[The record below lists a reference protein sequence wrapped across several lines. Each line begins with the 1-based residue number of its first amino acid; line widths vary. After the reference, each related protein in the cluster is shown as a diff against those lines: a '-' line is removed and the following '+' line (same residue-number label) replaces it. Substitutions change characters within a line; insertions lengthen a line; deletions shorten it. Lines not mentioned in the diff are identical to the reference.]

1 MKTATERIG
10 IIVAACLLAILIGGT
25 AAAGPDSCV
34 EVGGVVTCTDN
45 QSQGVASGIGFD
57 FLTPPATT
65 LYVNSL
71 SGPIQ
76 PTSGKEG
83 ISFLNGTGSGVL
95 VYSGTSQDKGVINTQ
110 GDGAAGIQVGS
121 QGTPTSFTYRNSIT
135 IYVPTVGATGGGS
148 GGPVAVESYSN
159 ITTDGSGSHGIVA
172 ANQTGGFPTNVTQS
186 LESFNLNNITLSL
199 ETVAGS
205 ASYIDCTV
213 QGSGGGTFI
222 LHPDGTFGFDPGS
235 SFDNLAVGQVA
246 FTEINYQVRQTS
258 PGYSDTANG
267 VLQVGVSRADNGAL
281 LLAATNHFAEYAGY
295 DNYSAVSGETPLWP
309 DLQSYVNGLKGDA
322 GLTTDNAAGLFV
334 RNYGNIVTRGASSN
348 GILAQTYGGAGAS
361 GRNGGGFWS
370 FGTKEPTSGKP
381 GANGGGLAIL
391 HEGSIQTAGLDS
403 PGIVALSR
411 GGTGGKGGD
420 GGFYYSGRQGGK
432 GGDGGDI
439 TINGSGTIGTTND
452 RSSGILAV
460 SEGGV
465 GGAGGG
471 NSTWVNG
478 GGGGYGGAAGSV
490 VVDGAFHITTQGTE
504 SHGIWAKSIGG
515 SGGGAGNGGVFGSGG
530 SGGAASNGGNVTVR
544 NAGVDNTL
552 GNYSYGI
559 YGMSVGG
566 FGGDGGSASGLF
578 VSYGGSGSSAGD
590 GGTVSITN
598 SETGIVATAGEGSH
612 AIFAQ
617 SIGGGGGSG
626 GSASA
631 LVGLGGASAAGG
643 RGGVVSVV
651 NDGQITTSGAGARGI
666 YAQSIGGGGG
676 DGGSS
681 GGLVG
686 IGGDG
691 GAASNGGVVSIA
703 SSGTITTTGDY
714 AEAIY
719 AQSIGGGGGSG
730 GASGGLVSIGGS
742 GAGGGSADNVSIE
755 NSGTISTSGIR
766 SRAIFAQSIGGGGGD
781 GAGSGGLVSLGGS
794 GSGAGNGGTVEVT
807 NIGSIATTKRL
818 SNAIQAQSIG
828 GGGGS
833 GAGSGGAVSLGGE
846 GGGGG
851 DGGQVIVRN
860 LGDIITL
867 ENDSRGVYAQSIGGG
882 GGDGAG
888 SGGFVSLGGSG
899 SGGGNGG
906 NVTVTSDGSVETSGA
921 RSDALFAQ
929 SIGGGGGSGGGSGG
943 LVSLGGQRR
952 WRRKRRHRD
961 PGEQRNHSHVGDLF
975 ARHLRPER
983 GRRRRRRGR
992 YRRSRVAGRDRG
1004 RGRIRRQRHRH
1015 QHGDHR
1021 DRQCRIPRDLRAER
1035 RGRRRQRRG
1044 VRGCRLPGRRRGWR
1058 RERRAGDRAQHR
1070 RYYTRDY
1077 YSRGVYAQS
1086 IGGGGG
1092 DGAGSGGLVSLGGS
1106 GDGGGDG
1113 GNVTV
1118 TSAGSVETS
1127 GARSDALFAQSIGG
1141 GGGSGAGSGGVVS
1154 LGGSG
1159 DGGGSGGVVT
1169 VENSGTIHTSG
1180 EFSRG
1185 IFGQSVGGGGG
1196 DGAGSGAT
1204 TVSLG
1209 GSGAGGGNGDN
1220 VTVTNTGIIVTENF
1234 ASQAIFA
1241 QSVGGGGGSGAG
1253 SGAFTVSLGGD
1264 GGSSGDG
1271 GAVRVTNDNQLLTSG
1286 RYSAGIFAQ
1295 SVGGGGGSGAGSGA
1309 WFASLGG
1316 KGSSGGTGGEVTVI
1330 NSGLIATDNDW
1341 SHGIFAQSIG
1351 GGGGSGA
1358 GSGGVWVAIGGEGGA
1373 GSHGGNVGVTN
1384 SGEIRTFG
1392 AGAGGIHAE
1401 SIGGGGGSGAG
1412 SGALNISIG
1421 GDGGSAG
1428 NGGDVTVNNT
1438 GTITTDGGDAHS
1450 IYAVSVGGGGG
1461 SASLSGAAI
1470 FTLGGDGASGGDGG
1484 AVTVT
1489 TSNRLETSGA
1499 TASGIF
1505 AQSVGGGGGNGG
1517 GALNVA
1523 VGANFSLGVALG
1535 GKGGVGGDGRNVT
1548 IDSGS
1553 GIFTQGGNSHG
1564 IMAQSV
1570 GGGGGS
1576 GGYSFVFSASAGVIP
1591 NIPLAVNAAVSLG
1604 GKGGNG
1610 GDGGIVGIDSRGD
1623 IATAGFRSSGIL
1635 AQSVGGG
1642 GGDGGNATSIALQ
1655 VNCDASGNVAIGGT
1669 GGEGGD
1675 GKAVHVGSSGVIS
1688 TQGAHSTG
1696 ILAQSVGGGG
1706 GAGGDSTTVSVDLS
1720 FPTSPEDLI
1729 PKPSGSFTLSM
1740 GGSGGAGGSGDTV
1753 TVRSDNTITTKGV
1766 FATGILAQSVGGGG
1780 GAGGD
1785 ARSFQIDLSANPIDY
1800 IPFLD
1805 LISLNTTLVFGGNGG
1820 AGGSG
1825 KAVTVTSSNDIS
1837 TEGAFAHGILAQSV
1851 GGGGGAAGSALTFE
1865 FSTTDLPPDI
1875 PGLDEI
1881 TGLTNLSMA
1890 MKGAGGAAGD
1900 GATVSVT
1907 NSGNIATRGDFAH
1920 GIVAQSVGG
1929 GGGLAGMLN
1938 PQGVTETTFG
1948 AGMRGILKQIEG
1960 VGASFAGSVGGN
1972 GSGGEVTVAQTGN
1985 ITTQGRYSHGIFA
1998 QSAGGLLSG
2007 GPVSVTVDGDIDAQG
2022 VDSSGIVAQ
2031 SVGGAGGGN
2040 ISVNILGGTVRGGS
2054 GEGAGVWFMD
2064 GANNV
2069 LTNHGAVTTV
2079 GGISGMAIG
2088 GTTGSETVHNFGT
2101 VTGSVD
2107 LGAGANAFHNKT
2119 SGTFTSGAKVY
2130 LGVGNTLTNDGI
2142 LSPGGS
2148 GVVQT
2153 TALTGNLVQT
2163 GSGALL
2169 VDLDLKGDKSDRIV
2183 LDGTA
2188 GMAGR
2193 FTVNLMNPGWIPS
2206 GTHRY
2211 SILSGTDTVADS
2223 GLSLA
2228 FQPSAVLDYKM
2239 FFTGKELQLDATV
2252 DFSPQGLTGNQSAV
2266 GQAVNAIQLAG
2277 GTESFAPVT
2286 AELVRMTN
2294 LKDIAS
2300 AFEQMSPVTY
2310 ANSTKVAQEV
2320 TRLYTQNLMKRVH
2333 SVRSALQTAD
2343 SRSEQGDRA
2352 QWLLAY
2358 NGSDASI
2365 RRLADPGE
2373 EARRKTARYGGWLDF
2388 FTQTGDQDPVDGF
2401 TGYDYRAAGGTVGLD
2416 YLFSDRF
2423 LAGVG
2428 IGTSSAY
2435 VDLDGNQ
2442 GNGNIRG
2449 LVGSLYGSYFTRD
2462 MYLDM
2467 ALSYGGQSYENTRN
2481 LVVGNL
2487 GGTAQSEHDGDFFSG
2502 YAEGGYNFQ
2511 RQRFIVQP
2519 YAGLHYTDMKE
2530 ESFNETGAGP
2540 LSLNVQ
2546 GRKTSSL
2553 VSELG
2558 LRLNHVIPVEYGNL
2572 LPELTLA
2579 WNYDFRID
2587 DPVITSSFAG
2597 APSFGFPVNGQETER
2612 NGGIA
2617 GVGLT
2622 FLSTR
2627 GVSVSLKYRGEFR
2640 KPLPVSRDSWRTDP
2654 VRVLMPAPPG
2664 G

>member
-10 IIVAACLLAILIGGT
+10 IIAVACLLAVLIGGT

-34 EVGGVVTCTDN
+34 EVGGIVTCTDN
-45 QSQGVASGIGFD
+45 QSQGVASGID
-57 FLTPPATT
+57 FFTPPATT

-76 PTSGKEG
+76 PTPGTEG

-95 VYSGTSQDKGVINTQ
+95 VYSGTSQDKGVIVTQ
-110 GDGAAGIQVGS
+110 GGGATGIQVGS

-135 IYVPTVGATGGGS
+135 IYVPTAGATGGGS

-186 LESFNLNNITLSL
+186 LESFNLSNINLSL

-222 LHPDGTFGFDPGS
+222 LHPDGTFGFALDNT
-235 SFDNLAVGQVA
+235 FDNLAVGQVVS
-246 FTEINYQVRQTS
+246 TEVNYQVRQTS
-258 PGYSDTANG
+258 PGGSDLANG
-267 VLQVGVSRADNGAL
+267 VLQVGVTRADNNAL
-281 LLAATNHFAEYAGY
+281 VWAATNHFAEYVGY
-295 DNYSAVSGETPLWP
+295 DSYSTVSEETPLWP
-309 DLQSYVNGLKGDA
+309 DLQSYVNGLSGDA

-334 RNYGNIVTRGASSN
+334 KNYGNIVTRGASSN

-370 FGTKEPTSGKP
+370 FGTKEPISGKQ
-381 GANGGGLAIL
+381 GANGGGLAII
-391 HEGSIQTAGLDS
+391 HDGSIQTGGVDS

-439 TINGSGTIGTTND
+439 TIRGGGTIVTEGNN
-452 RSSGILAV
+452 SSGILAV
-460 SEGGV
+460 SEGGI

-471 NSTWVNG
+471 DSTWVDG
-478 GGGGYGGAAGSV
+478 GGGGYGGDAGSV
-490 VVDGAFHITTQGTE
+490 VVDGAFNITTKGTE
-504 SHGIWAKSIGG
+504 SHAIWAKSIGG
-515 SGGGAGNGGVFGSGG
+515 SGGVGGTGGVFGSGG
-530 SGGAASNGGNVTVR
+530 GGGGASDGGNVTIT

-552 GNYSYGI
+552 GSYSYGI

-578 VSYGGSGSSAGD
+578 VSYGGSGSSAGK
-590 GGTVSITN
+590 GGTVFIRNT
-598 SETGIVATAGEGSH
+598 ETGIVTTAGEGSH

-631 LVGLGGASAAGG
+631 IVGLGGASGAGG
-643 RGGVVSVV
+643 HGGAVFVV
-651 NDGQITTSGAGARGI
+651 NDGQIETSGTSARGI

-681 GGLVG
+681 SGLVG
-686 IGGDG
+686 IGGVG
-691 GAASNGGVVSIA
+691 GVASNGGVVSIV
-703 SSGTITTTGDY
+703 SSGSITTSGNY
-714 AEAIY
+714 SEAIY

-742 GAGGGSADNVSIE
+742 GAGGGSGDNVYVE
-755 NSGTISTSGIR
+755 NSGTINTSGIR
-766 SRAIFAQSIGGGGGD
+766 SRAIFVQSIGGGGGD

-794 GSGAGNGGTVEVT
+794 GSGAGSGGAVEVT
-807 NIGSIATTKRL
+807 NSGSITTTQRL

-833 GAGSGGAVSLGGE
+833 GAGSGGAISLGGE

-851 DGGQVIVRN
+851 NGGQVIVHNSGSLLTR
-860 LGDIITL
+860 
-867 ENDSRGVYAQSIGGG
+867 END
-882 GGDGAG
+882 
-888 SGGFVSLGGSG
+888 
-899 SGGGNGG
+899 
-906 NVTVTSDGSVETSGA
+906 
-921 RSDALFAQ
+921 
-929 SIGGGGGSGGGSGG
+929 
-943 LVSLGGQRR
+943 
-952 WRRKRRHRD
+952 
-961 PGEQRNHSHVGDLF
+961 
-975 ARHLRPER
+975 
-983 GRRRRRRGR
+983 
-992 YRRSRVAGRDRG
+992 
-1004 RGRIRRQRHRH
+1004 
-1015 QHGDHR
+1015 
-1021 DRQCRIPRDLRAER
+1021 
-1035 RGRRRQRRG
+1035 
-1044 VRGCRLPGRRRGWR
+1044 
-1058 RERRAGDRAQHR
+1058 
-1070 RYYTRDY
+1070 
-1077 YSRGVYAQS
+1077 SRGVYAQS

-1106 GDGGGDG
+1106 GEGGGNG

-1118 TSAGSVETS
+1118 TNDNLVSTS
-1127 GARSDALFAQSIGG
+1127 GARSDALFAQSIGGGGGSGGGGGGIVSLGGSGDGGGDGGNVIVENGGFIHTSGIYSRGIFAQSLGGGGGDGAGSGGIVSLGGTGDGGGKGGNVTVTNTGIIATDNVASHAIFAQSVGGGGGSGAGSGGAVSLGGEGGGGGNGGQVVVHNSGGITTYDTYSRGVYAQSVGGGGGDGAGSGGIVSLGGSGEGGGDGGDVTVTSTGSVETWGARSDAVYAQSVGG

-1159 DGGGSGGVVT
+1159 DGGGNGGVVT

-1220 VTVTNTGIIVTENF
+1220 VTVTNRGIIVTDNF

-1286 RYSAGIFAQ
+1286 GYSAGIFAQ

-1341 SHGIFAQSIG
+1341 SHGIFAQSVG

-1373 GSHGGNVGVTN
+1373 GSHGGNVVVTN
-1384 SGEIRTFG
+1384 SGEIWTFG
-1392 AGAGGIHAE
+1392 SGARGIHAE
-1401 SIGGGGGSGAG
+1401 SIGGGGGNGAG

-1438 GTITTDGGDAHS
+1438 GPITTEGGNAHS
-1450 IYAVSVGGGGG
+1450 LYAVSVGGGGG

-1489 TSNRLETSGA
+1489 TGNRLETSGA

-1523 VGANFSLGVALG
+1523 VGANFSVGVALG
-1535 GKGGVGGDGRNVT
+1535 GKGGVGGDGRDVT

-1553 GIFTQGGNSHG
+1553 GIITQGGNSHG
-1564 IMAQSV
+1564 IMAQSL

-1576 GGYSFVFSASAGVIP
+1576 GGNSFVFSASAGVIP
-1591 NIPLAVNAAVSLG
+1591 NIPIALNAAVSLG

-1655 VNCDASGNVAIGGT
+1655 VNCDASGNVAIGG
-1669 GGEGGD
+1669 GGGLGGD

-1688 TQGAHSTG
+1688 TLGAHSTG

-1706 GAGGDSTTVSVDLS
+1706 GAGGDSTTVSVDLN

-1740 GGSGGAGGSGDTV
+1740 GGSGGAGGSGDAV

-1780 GAGGD
+1780 GAGGN

-1805 LISLNTTLVFGGNGG
+1805 LLDFNTTLVFGGNGG

-1825 KAVTVTSSNDIS
+1825 KAVTVTGSNDIS
-1837 TEGAFAHGILAQSV
+1837 TEGAFAHGIAAQSV
-1851 GGGGGAAGSALTFE
+1851 GGGGGAAGSAFTFE
-1865 FSTTDLPPDI
+1865 FSTTDLPPEI

-1881 TGLTNLSMA
+1881 TGLTKLSMV
-1890 MKGAGGAAGD
+1890 MEGASGAAGN
-1900 GATVSVT
+1900 GGTVSVT
-1907 NSGNIATRGDFAH
+1907 NSGNIATQGDFAH

-2007 GPVSVTVDGDIDAQG
+2007 GPVSVTLDGDIDAQG
-2022 VDSSGIVAQ
+2022 VDSSGILAQ

-2069 LTNHGAVTTV
+2069 LTNHGTVTTM

-2088 GTTGSETVHNFGT
+2088 GTTGSETVHNYGI

-2107 LGAGANAFHNKT
+2107 LGAGTNRFHNYQG
-2119 SGTFTSGAKVY
+2119 GTFNSGAKVY
-2130 LGVGNTLTNDGI
+2130 LGTGNLLTNDGR
-2142 LSPGGS
+2142 LSPGGA
-2148 GVVQT
+2148 GAVQT
-2153 TALTGNLVQT
+2153 TTLTGNLVQT
-2163 GSGALL
+2163 PTGNYLA
-2169 VDLDLKGDKSDRIV
+2169 DLDLKSARADR
-2183 LDGTA
+2183 LTLWGAAD
-2188 GMAGR
+2188 MAGLL
-2193 FTVNLMNPGWIPS
+2193 TLNLMDPGWIPPGTQRFHLIMGAANVDNS
-2206 GTHRY
+2206 GLALDPLGSRNTAVVNY
-2211 SILSGTDTVADS
+2211 QLSFMGTDLDVVTRVNFAPS
-2223 GLSLA
+2223 GLTA
-2228 FQPSAVLDYKM
+2228 NQA
-2239 FFTGKELQLDATV
+2239 AI
-2252 DFSPQGLTGNQSAV
+2252 GN
-2266 GQAVNAIQLAG
+2266 AVNAIQLAG
-2277 GTESFAPVT
+2277 GTEKFAPL
-2286 AELVRMTN
+2286 ASKLVGMAT
-2294 LKDIAS
+2294 LSDLAS
-2300 AFEQMSPVTY
+2300 VYNQLSPETY
-2310 ANSTKVAQEV
+2310 DSYTKTSHEV
-2320 TRLYTQNLMKRVH
+2320 TRQYTQTLLKRIH
-2333 SVRSALQTAD
+2333 SVRMALGTAGSMSD
-2343 SRSEQGDRA
+2343 PAERDRWILA
-2352 QWLLAY
+2352 YRGADASVNQLLA
-2358 NGSDASI
+2358 
-2365 RRLADPGE
+2365 PGQ
-2373 EARRKTARYGGWLDF
+2373 AKKTPRYGMW
-2388 FTQTGDQDPVDGF
+2388 GDGFGLWGNQNGVDGF
-2401 TGYDYRAAGGTVGLD
+2401 TGYEYRTSGGVLGVD
-2416 YLFSDRF
+2416 SIVSDRF
-2423 LAGVG
+2423 LAG
-2428 IGTSSAY
+2428 IGLGQSRTN
-2435 VDLDGNQ
+2435 VDLDNNR
-2442 GNGNIRG
+2442 GNGDIDSTF
-2449 LVGSLYGSYFTRD
+2449 GSLYGSYFTPN
-2462 MYLDM
+2462 MYIDV
-2467 ALSYGGQSYENTRN
+2467 ALSYGSQSYETNRN
-2481 LVVGNL
+2481 VVIDNAARTLHG
-2487 GGTAQSEHDGDFFSG
+2487 EHDADLYSA
-2502 YAEGGYNFQ
+2502 YAEGGYNFYLEKW
-2511 RQRFIVQP
+2511 VLQP
-2519 YAGLHYTDMKE
+2519 YAHLQYVTLDEKGFT
-2530 ESFNETGAGP
+2530 ESVDNV
-2540 LSLNVQ
+2540 SLQIQ
-2546 GRKTSSL
+2546 GRTTKSL

-2558 LRLNHVIPVEYGNL
+2558 ARFERVIPISSGIL
-2572 LPELTLA
+2572 LPGVSAA
-2579 WNYDFRID
+2579 WSHDFDLD
-2587 DPVITSSFAG
+2587 DRTITSSFAAAPG
-2597 APSFGFPVNGQETER
+2597 ASFTVQGQDMHSD
-2612 NGGIA
+2612 GA
-2617 GVGLT
+2617 VLGVGVTYLGKT
-2622 FLSTR
+2622 
-2627 GVSVSLKYRGEFR
+2627 GVSASIKYSGGFREDYTAQGIYGEFR
-2640 KPLPVSRDSWRTDP
+2640 YEF
-2654 VRVLMPAPPG
+2654 
-2664 G
+2664 